1 MHRYLTKTVY
11 SLGGILFLQAV
22 LAENKPN
29 VIIIY
34 TDDQGTLDLNCY
46 GASDLLTPNID
57 ALATEG
63 VRFTQFY
70 AAPVSSVSRA
80 NLLSGQFSK
89 HAEVTGNVSGKGLP
103 LEKETLPERMR
114 DNGYKTALIGKWHLG
129 DGAEYSPNRHGFDY
143 FWGFR
148 GGCVDSYSHF
158 FYWSGPNKHDLW
170 ENEKE
175 IFSYGD
181 FLTEKSLQQMKMFIE
196 NNQVEPF
203 FVYWAVNIPH
213 YPLQGHPKWLEYY
226 SDLENPRRMYAAF
239 LSTLDDY
246 VGDLRSYLEEN
257 NLLENTI
264 IIFQSDNGHS
274 METRTFGGGGYCGD
288 YRAGKFSLFEGGI
301 RVPAIIR
308 YPAKLPQ
315 NEVRNQLA
323 MNIDWFPTIVD
334 LCEISSK
341 NMQVDGKSLVPVL
354 VENAD
359 TPHDALHFDYGNQ
372 WAVRSGDW
380 KLIYKVG
387 DTTPGSHTPIG
398 IDYFLANMKIDS
410 TESRNL
416 LSNYPE
422 IKQELLKKR
431 NEYLNSLNQPVNQ
444 MSPF

>member
-1 MHRYLTKTVY
+1 MKKNLIKTAC
-11 SLGGILFLQAV
+11 SLGGILLIQGA
-22 LAENKPN
+22 LAEDKPN

-57 ALATEG
+57 ALAAEG

-89 HAEVTGNVSGKGLP
+89 RAGVTTNVAGKGLP
-103 LEKETLPERMR
+103 LEKETLAERMK
-114 DNGYKTALIGKWHLG
+114 DNGYATALIGKWHLG
-129 DGAEYSPNRHGFDY
+129 DEAEYSPNRRGFDY

-148 GGCVDSYSHF
+148 GGCVDNYSHF
-158 FYWSGPNKHDLW
+158 FYWGGPNKHDLW
-170 ENEKE
+170 ENEQE

-181 FLTEKSLQQMKMFIE
+181 FFTEKSLQQMKSFIE
-196 NNQVEPF
+196 NNNQAKPF

-226 SDLENPRRMYAAF
+226 SNLENPRRMYAAF

-246 VGDLRSYLEEN
+246 VGDLRSYLEKN

-264 IIFQSDNGHS
+264 IVFQSDNGHS

-288 YRAGKFSLFEGGI
+288 YRAAKFSLFEGGI

-315 NEVRNQLA
+315 NTVRDQLA

-334 LCEISSK
+334 LCGISSE
-341 NMQVDGKSLVPVL
+341 NMQVDGKSLVSVM
-354 VENAD
+354 VENVE
-359 TPHDALHFDYGNQ
+359 TPHDVLHFDFGNQ

-380 KLIYKVG
+380 KLIHKAV
-387 DTTPGSHTPIG
+387 DVKPNSSTLIDA
-398 IDYFLANMKIDS
+398 DYFLANIKMDR
-410 TESRNL
+410 TESKNL
-416 LSNYPE
+416 SSEYPE
-422 IKQELLKKR
+422 IQQELLKKR
-431 NEYLNSLNQPVNQ
+431 NEYLNSLNQTTN
-444 MSPF
+444 